1 MLFLQ
6 SGSFQLV
13 PPDKTNDALIE
24 TLGGIFIGDVRLS
37 GIKTALENAGIVA
50 NFHGKSLVCSGDIQ
64 IRLLSSGHILMEGAL
79 SEEQYKIRSVLYDQ
93 YHIC

>member
-1 MLFLQ
+1 M
-6 SGSFQLV
+6 
-13 PPDKTNDALIE
+13 PPKKASDAQVE

-37 GIKTALENAGIVA
+37 GIKTALEEAGIAA
-50 NFHGKSLVCSGDIQ
+50 NFHGKSLVCSGDVQ
-64 IRLLSSGHILMEGAL
+64 IKLIASGHILMEGAL